1 MNIRQKKALQV
12 VVELALS
19 PSQEMRGTALAERL
33 GLTREAAY
41 QLLLP
46 LVRLGFVEAGRGRN
60 GGYRLTRRVLDA
72 SAWEVMA
79 PFSSDTSHREQGSDV
94 PSYVS
99 DLAGMAHEA
108 YRRTFTQVTLDAL
121 IRRAREANQVVTY
134 DI

>member
-1 MNIRQKKALQV
+1 MNIRQKKALEV
-12 VVELALS
+12 IVELALA
-19 PSQEMRGTALAERL
+19 PSGELRGPVLAGKL

-46 LVRLGFVEAGRGRN
+46 LVRLGLVEAGRGRN
-60 GGYRLTRRVLDA
+60 GGYRLSGRALLA

-99 DLAGMAHEA
+99 ELAGMAHEA
-108 YRRTFTQVTLDAL
+108 YRRTFAQVTVEAL
-121 IRRAREANQVVTY
+121 VRRAREANQVVTY